1 MKKNADISYSLDT
14 LWKSIIRPPKELYTL
29 KDLGFNNFNSYG
41 RNYTRK
47 DYKIIGRSGN
57 ILQCSLYEKEK
68 DQQNLESLPIIIYC
82 HGNSSSQKEVQF
94 YMHKILEADINIF
107 AFDFSG
113 CGRSE
118 GEYISLG
125 VYEQLDLKIVVDFVY
140 KLPNVASIGLW
151 GHSMGAATI
160 LMYAAKDPRISCICA
175 DSSFSD
181 FTILLKELADKLVN
195 IPGFVYSSAHSLT
208 KSMVYN
214 RNGVDIDRIKPVE
227 EIEKIG
233 IPTYL
238 VHAMKDELINSE
250 HTIRLYDACGAFYK
264 YVYICEGDHN
274 SIRHDNIINKIISF
288 FKKYL
293 FKEKNKI

>member
-1 MKKNADISYSLDT
+1 MKKNVDISYSLDT
-14 LWKSIIRPPKELYTL
+14 IWKSIIRPPKEQYTL
-29 KDLGFNNFNSYG
+29 KDLGYNNFNSYG

-125 VYEQLDLKIVVDFVY
+125 VYEQLDLKIVF
-140 KLPNVASIGLW
+140 
-151 GHSMGAATI
+151 
-160 LMYAAKDPRISCICA
+160 
-175 DSSFSD
+175 
-181 FTILLKELADKLVN
+181 
-195 IPGFVYSSAHSLT
+195 
-208 KSMVYN
+208 
-214 RNGVDIDRIKPVE
+214 
-227 EIEKIG
+227 
-233 IPTYL
+233 
-238 VHAMKDELINSE
+238 
-250 HTIRLYDACGAFYK
+250 
-264 YVYICEGDHN
+264 
-274 SIRHDNIINKIISF
+274 
-288 FKKYL
+288 
-293 FKEKNKI
+293 